1 MNSFNE
7 DPYVML
13 GLPPGATK
21 KQIKKAYHRCA
32 MRFHP
37 DKNPNDPE
45 AGKKFK
51 QIQWAYERLRQDKR
65 LKNVLTD
72 GAPQQKSSEDSAD
85 PFINFFTAMRSHY
98 SKKKE
103 SK

>member
-1 MNSFNE
+1 MNSLNE
-7 DPYVML
+7 DPYVMF

-21 KQIKKAYHRCA
+21 KQIKKAYRRLA

-51 QIQWAYERLRQDKR
+51 QIQWAYERLRPDKR
-65 LKNVLTD
+65 LKDVLTD
-72 GAPQQKSSEDSAD
+72 VAPQRKPCADSAD